1 MTLRRKDDAVTTT
14 RTTTDGRGPGLVLGL
29 LLGGVARAWRKPWSR
44 ADEVVDLAL
53 YADLTRQAEAAKIHT
68 IFLADGVSTDVNDPQ
83 PGLEPV
89 TLLSALAA
97 RTERIGLVGSV
108 STSFSAP
115 YNVARQIASL
125 DHISRGRAGW
135 NIVTSAWGG
144 ENFGIELPPHDERY
158 AVAEE
163 FTRVVEELW
172 DSWEPGAIVRDVERN
187 LFVDPAKVRRIDWTS
202 EHFSVRGPLNVP
214 RTPQGRPVLAQA
226 GSSEA
231 GKAFGARHA
240 DLIFTTGLVDLGESQ
255 DLYDDVRK
263 RAADAGRDPAQLKIL
278 PGVAPVIG
286 STQEEAK
293 RIWEESHEHLDL
305 DRAREALSKQF
316 GGVDLSGYEWD
327 QPVPVDLL
335 PAEDDVQG
343 RRSRYG
349 VLRRLLRTGELTTLR
364 DLVLYHASAA
374 GHWFPVGSV
383 EHVADL
389 LQERYESGAADGFNI
404 LPFFLE
410 YPSGLDAI
418 TEGLI
423 PELQRRGLFHTEYE
437 HDTLRA
443 NLGLAPLDEEI

>member
-1 MTLRRKDDAVTTT
+1 MTTG
-14 RTTTDGRGPGLVLGL
+14 RTTGSRGGGLLLGL
-29 LLGGVARAWRKPWSR
+29 LLGGAARAWRKPWSR

-53 YADLTRQAEAAKIHT
+53 YSDLTQQAEAAKLHT
-68 IFLADGVSTDVNDPQ
+68 IFLADGVATDVADPQ

-158 AVAEE
+158 AIAEE

-172 DSWEPGAIVRDVERN
+172 SSWEPGAIVRDLERN
-187 LFVDPAKVRRIDWTS
+187 LFVDPAKVRQIDWTS

-214 RTPQGRPVLAQA
+214 RTPQGRPILAQA

-240 DLIFTTGLVDLGESQ
+240 DLIFTTGLVDLAESQ
-255 DLYDDVRK
+255 ELYDDVRK
-263 RAADAGRDPAQLKIL
+263 RAADAGRHPGSIKIL

-286 STQEEAK
+286 SSDAEAR

-305 DRAREALSKQF
+305 VRARESLSKQF
-316 GGVDLSGYEWD
+316 GGIDLSGYEWD
-327 QPVPVDLL
+327 QPVLVSEL
-335 PAEDDVQG
+335 PEEEAVEG

-349 VLRRLLRTGELTTLR
+349 VLRRLLATGELTTLR

-383 EHVADL
+383 ERVADA

-410 YPSGLDAI
+410 YPGGLDAV
-418 TEGLI
+418 TEGLV

-437 HDTLRA
+437 HETLRE
-443 NLGLAPLDEEI
+443 NLGLAPIDEETA